1 MSLTIPNLLSLLRMA
16 LVPVFIIAVRYGE
29 PKKAMIIFLAA
40 GITDALDGFIARLA
54 KQQSLL
60 GTYLDPI
67 ADKLLLTSAWVVLAI
82 PSIAQP
88 APVPLWVTILVISRD
103 LLIVIVALVL
113 YLALGVRN
121 FPPTVIS
128 KVTTVV
134 QVATVVVV
142 LLAGIAAKEA
152 LRLAVAL
159 DFLAD
164 FFIYLTAALTLASG
178 LYYVYRSSSLVG
190 DRDRAIAPEPEAT
203 SASGG
208 SAEP

>member
-29 PKKAMIIFLAA
+29 PKKALLIFLFA
-40 GITDALDGFIARLA
+40 GITDALDGFIARIA

-82 PSIAQP
+82 PNLAQT

-113 YLALGVRN
+113 YLALGVRK

-134 QVATVVVV
+134 QVTTVVVV
-142 LLAGIAAKEA
+142 LIAGIAAKEA

-190 DRDRAIAPEPEAT
+190 DRDRAVE
-203 SASGG
+203 
-208 SAEP
+208 

>member
-1 MSLTIPNLLSLLRMA
+1 VSLTIPNLLSLLRMA

-29 PKKAMIIFLAA
+29 PKKALLIFLAA
-40 GITDALDGFIARLA
+40 GITDALDGFIARIA

-82 PSIAQP
+82 PNLAQS

-113 YLALGVRN
+113 YLALGVRK

-134 QVATVVVV
+134 QVTTVVVV
-142 LLAGIAAKEA
+142 LIAGIAAKETA
-152 LRLAVAL
+152 RLAVAL

-190 DRDRAIAPEPEAT
+190 DKDRPVEP
-203 SASGG
+203 
-208 SAEP
+208 AEE

>member
-29 PKKAMIIFLAA
+29 PKKALLIFLAA
-40 GITDALDGFIARLA
+40 GITDALDGFIARIA

-82 PSIAQP
+82 PNLGQS

-113 YLALGVRN
+113 YLALGVRK

-134 QVATVVVV
+134 QVTTVVVV
-142 LLAGIAAKEA
+142 LIAGIAANETA
-152 LRLAVAL
+152 RLAVAL

-190 DRDRAIAPEPEAT
+190 DKDRAVE
-203 SASGG
+203 
-208 SAEP
+208 

>member
-1 MSLTIPNLLSLLRMA
+1 MSLTIPNLLSILRMA

-29 PKKAMIIFLAA
+29 PKKALLIFVAA
-40 GITDALDGFIARLA
+40 GITDALDGFIARIA

-82 PSIAQP
+82 PNLGQT

-113 YLALGVRN
+113 YLALGVRK

-134 QVATVVVV
+134 QVTTVVVV
-142 LLAGIAAKEA
+142 QIAGIAATEA
-152 LRLAVAL
+152 ARLAVAL

-178 LYYVYRSSSLVG
+178 LYYVYRSGSLVADK
-190 DRDRAIAPEPEAT
+190 DRVVE
-203 SASGG
+203 
-208 SAEP
+208 

>member
-1 MSLTIPNLLSLLRMA
+1 MSLTIPNLLSILRMA
-16 LVPVFIIAVRYGE
+16 LVPIFIIAVRYGE
-29 PKKAMIIFLAA
+29 PKKALLIFLAA
-40 GITDALDGFIARLA
+40 GITDALDGFIARIA

-82 PSIAQP
+82 PSLAQA

-103 LLIVIVALVL
+103 LLIVVVALVL
-113 YLALGVRN
+113 YLALGVRK

-134 QVATVVVV
+134 QVSTVVVV
-142 LLAGIAAKEA
+142 LIAGIAAKESA
-152 LRLAVAL
+152 RLAVAL

-190 DRDRAIAPEPEAT
+190 DRDRVVE
-203 SASGG
+203 
-208 SAEP
+208 

>member
-1 MSLTIPNLLSLLRMA
+1 VSLTIPNLLSLLRMA

-29 PKKAMIIFLAA
+29 PKKALLIFLAA
-40 GITDALDGFIARLA
+40 GITDALDGFIARIA

-67 ADKLLLTSAWVVLAI
+67 ADKLLLISAWIVLAI
-82 PSIAQP
+82 PNLAQS

-103 LLIVIVALVL
+103 ILIVIVALVL
-113 YLALGVRN
+113 YLALGVRK

-134 QVATVVVV
+134 QVLTVVVV
-142 LLAGIAAKEA
+142 LIAGIAAKETA
-152 LRLAVAL
+152 RLAVPL
-159 DFLAD
+159 DVLAD

-190 DRDRAIAPEPEAT
+190 DKDRAVE
-203 SASGG
+203 
-208 SAEP
+208 

>member
-29 PKKAMIIFLAA
+29 PKKALLIFLAA
-40 GITDALDGFIARLA
+40 GITDALDGFIARIA

-82 PSIAQP
+82 PNLAQS

-113 YLALGVRN
+113 YLALGVRK

-134 QVATVVVV
+134 QVTTVVVV
-142 LLAGIAAKEA
+142 LIAGIAAKETA
-152 LRLAVAL
+152 RLAVAL

-190 DRDRAIAPEPEAT
+190 DKDRPVEP
-203 SASGG
+203 
-208 SAEP
+208 AEE

>member
-29 PKKAMIIFLAA
+29 PKKALLIFLAA
-40 GITDALDGFIARLA
+40 GITDALDGFIARIA

-82 PSIAQP
+82 PNLAQS

-113 YLALGVRN
+113 YLALGVRK

-134 QVATVVVV
+134 QVTTVVVV
-142 LLAGIAAKEA
+142 LIAGIAAKETA
-152 LRLAVAL
+152 RLAVAL

-178 LYYVYRSSSLVG
+178 LYYVYRSSSLVA
-190 DRDRAIAPEPEAT
+190 DKDRAVE
-203 SASGG
+203 
-208 SAEP
+208 

>member
-1 MSLTIPNLLSLLRMA
+1 MDPPEPQGSGCLVSLTIPNLLSLLRMA

-29 PKKAMIIFLAA
+29 PKKALLIFVFA
-40 GITDALDGFIARLA
+40 GITDALDGFIARIA

-82 PSIAQP
+82 PNLAQA

-103 LLIVIVALVL
+103 LLIVIMALVL
-113 YLALGVRN
+113 YLALGVRK

-134 QVATVVVV
+134 QVTTVVIV
-142 LLAGIAAKEA
+142 LIAGIAANETA
-152 LRLAVAL
+152 RFAVAL

-178 LYYVYRSSSLVG
+178 LYYVYLASSLVG
-190 DRDRAIAPEPEAT
+190 DKDQPVEP
-203 SASGG
+203 
-208 SAEP
+208 

>member
-16 LVPVFIIAVRYGE
+16 LVPIFIIAVRYGE
-29 PKKAMIIFLAA
+29 PKKALLIFLAA
-40 GITDALDGFIARLA
+40 GITDALDGFIARIA

-82 PSIAQP
+82 PNLAQS

-113 YLALGVRN
+113 YLALGVRK

-134 QVATVVVV
+134 QVTTVVVV
-142 LLAGIAAKEA
+142 LIAGIAAKETA
-152 LRLAVAL
+152 RLAVAL

-190 DRDRAIAPEPEAT
+190 YKDRAVE
-203 SASGG
+203 
-208 SAEP
+208 

>member
-29 PKKAMIIFLAA
+29 PKKALLIFLAA
-40 GITDALDGFIARLA
+40 GITDALDGFIARIA

-82 PSIAQP
+82 PNLGQS

-103 LLIVIVALVL
+103 LLILIVALVL

-134 QVATVVVV
+134 QVTTVVVV
-142 LLAGIAAKEA
+142 LIAGIAANETA
-152 LRLAVAL
+152 RLAVAL

-190 DRDRAIAPEPEAT
+190 DKDRAVQ
-203 SASGG
+203 
-208 SAEP
+208 

>member
-29 PKKAMIIFLAA
+29 PKKALLIFLFA
-40 GITDALDGFIARLA
+40 GITDALDGFIARIA

-82 PSIAQP
+82 PNLAQT

-113 YLALGVRN
+113 YLALGVRK

-134 QVATVVVV
+134 QVTTVVVV
-142 LLAGIAAKEA
+142 LIAGIAAKEA

-190 DRDRAIAPEPEAT
+190 DKDRAVE
-203 SASGG
+203 
-208 SAEP
+208 

>member
-1 MSLTIPNLLSLLRMA
+1 MSLTIPNLLSILRMA

-29 PKKAMIIFLAA
+29 PKKALLIFVAA
-40 GITDALDGFIARLA
+40 GITDALDGFIARIA

-82 PSIAQP
+82 PNLAQT

-113 YLALGVRN
+113 YLALGVRK

-134 QVATVVVV
+134 QVTTVVVV
-142 LLAGIAAKEA
+142 LIAGIAAKDTA
-152 LRLAVAL
+152 RLAVAL

-178 LYYVYRSSSLVG
+178 LYYVYRSGSLVA
-190 DRDRAIAPEPEAT
+190 DRDRAVE
-203 SASGG
+203 
-208 SAEP
+208 

>member
-29 PKKAMIIFLAA
+29 PKKALLIFLAA
-40 GITDALDGFIARLA
+40 GITDALDGFIARIA

-82 PSIAQP
+82 PNLAQS

-103 LLIVIVALVL
+103 LLIVVVALVL
-113 YLALGVRN
+113 YLALGVRK

-142 LLAGIAAKEA
+142 LIAGIAAKETA
-152 LRLAVAL
+152 RFAVAL

-190 DRDRAIAPEPEAT
+190 DKDRAVEP
-203 SASGG
+203 
-208 SAEP
+208 AEE

>member
-1 MSLTIPNLLSLLRMA
+1 MSLTIPNLLSILRMA

-29 PKKAMIIFLAA
+29 PKKALLIFLAA
-40 GITDALDGFIARLA
+40 GITDALDGFIARIA

-82 PSIAQP
+82 PSLAQA

-113 YLALGVRN
+113 YLALGVRK

-134 QVATVVVV
+134 QVTTVVVV
-142 LLAGIAAKEA
+142 LIAGIAAKETA
-152 LRLAVAL
+152 RLAVAL

-190 DRDRAIAPEPEAT
+190 DRDRAAD
-203 SASGG
+203 
-208 SAEP
+208 

>member
-29 PKKAMIIFLAA
+29 PKKALLIFLAA
-40 GITDALDGFIARLA
+40 GITDALDGFIARIA

-67 ADKLLLTSAWVVLAI
+67 ADKLLLISAWIVLAI
-82 PSIAQP
+82 PNLAQS

-103 LLIVIVALVL
+103 ILIVIVALVL
-113 YLALGVRN
+113 YLALGVRK

-134 QVATVVVV
+134 QVLTVVVV
-142 LLAGIAAKEA
+142 LIAGIAAKETA
-152 LRLAVAL
+152 RLAVPL
-159 DFLAD
+159 DVLAD

-190 DRDRAIAPEPEAT
+190 DKDRAVE
-203 SASGG
+203 
-208 SAEP
+208 

>member
-1 MSLTIPNLLSLLRMA
+1 VSLTIPNLLSLLRMA

-29 PKKAMIIFLAA
+29 PKKALLIFLFA
-40 GITDALDGFIARLA
+40 GITDALDGFIARIA

-82 PSIAQP
+82 PNLAQS

-113 YLALGVRN
+113 YLALGVRK

-142 LLAGIAAKEA
+142 LIAGIAAKEA
-152 LRLAVAL
+152 ARLAVAL

-190 DRDRAIAPEPEAT
+190 DKDRAVE
-203 SASGG
+203 
-208 SAEP
+208 SAEE